1 MVRRLRSQR
10 GIALLAV
17 MLGIALM
24 TLVVMDFTT
33 TAALG
38 YLSAA
43 NQANELRAYYLARSS
58 VSVGLALLAQDAR
71 TDSMSQNPIDTLQD
85 VWAVPYPPMPVDG
98 GTASLEIVDEARK
111 ININQ
116 IVVTQS
122 ATGADVGQPDQIH
135 VQILGRL
142 FEILGIST
150 DIIPAI
156 IDWIDPDSIES
167 PGGGA
172 EADYYM
178 QLIPPYMP
186 RNGPMPTIGDLKMVR
201 GIDDATFNVLRQFL
215 TVSPEDQVN
224 ANTASPQVLAA
235 LEPELESDPKLVQEI
250 VTIRASQPFT
260 KVTDVANLPGM
271 GTFASQLT
279 NLLTV
284 RSQFFTVAGMGNYAG
299 SRKIVYSTFYRQLNG
314 TATLAAWQ
322 ED

>member
-1 MVRRLRSQR
+1 MVKRLRSQR

-17 MLGIALM
+17 LLGIALM

-71 TDSMSQNPIDTLQD
+71 TDGMSQNPIDTLQD

-98 GTASLEIVDEARK
+98 GTASLQIVDDASK

-116 IVVTQS
+116 IVVSQS
-122 ATGADVGQPDQIH
+122 GKPDKTH
-135 VQILGRL
+135 VQIVSRL
-142 FEILGIST
+142 FEILGVSP
-150 DIIPAI
+150 DLVPAL
-156 IDWIDPDSIES
+156 IDWIDPDSIET

-178 QLIPPYMP
+178 TLIPPYMP

-201 GIDDATFNVLRQFL
+201 GVDDATFNLLRQYL
-215 TVSPEDQVN
+215 TVAPEDQVN

-235 LEPELESDPKLVQEI
+235 LEPELEANPKLVQQI
-250 VTIRASQPFT
+250 VTIRMTRPFT

-271 GTFASQLT
+271 GVFATKLT
-279 NLLTV
+279 TLLTV
-284 RSQFFTVAGMGNYAG
+284 RSQFFTIAGMGNYAG
-299 SRKIVYSTFYRQLNG
+299 ARKLIYSTFYRQLNG